1 MFGHLPLKLS
11 ICGKML
17 MLAAIAALPASAAAA
32 QSADPRL
39 LALSCAGCHG
49 PEGRSPGAIPSLH
62 GQSET
67 AIAEALRAF
76 RADQRPSTVMGRIA
90 KGYSDQE
97 IDAVAHGMAVPSK

>member
-11 ICGKML
+11 ICEKML
-17 MLAAIAALPASAAAA
+17 MLAAAVALQASSAWA
-32 QSADPRL
+32 QRADPRL

-49 PEGRSPGAIPSLH
+49 PAGRSPGTIPPLS
-62 GQSET
+62 GKSET
-67 AIAEALRAF
+67 AIAEALRGF

-97 IDAVAHGMAVPSK
+97 IDAVAHEMAAQWK